1 MTMIQLRDNLKVGRP
16 KIFEPKKE
24 ITFPRSF
31 ASYFLPVRMPTK
43 TIRAS
48 DSCQFLTDE
57 RHISTDETL
66 GHQSILPQEKDPI
79 TKIQKSQ
86 RKVEFSFLHSLFFFT
101 VVQRL
106 YFLYHCLI
114 LLTQVL
120 SFNSQQTFQYFL
132 FMFIIALNISIP
144 RKPILVAK
152 IPRETHG
159 TSDTPPCLR

>member
-1 MTMIQLRDNLKVGRP
+1 MTIIQLRDNLKVGRP

-114 LLTQVL
+114 LLTL
-120 SFNSQQTFQYFL
+120 SQLLLPSRLFNVL

-159 TSDTPPCLR
+159 TSNTPPCLR